1 MIDSWNA
8 AKLNERITQVE
19 KKIQSNDVIANP
31 TGTATDTLEK
41 ISIDGDIYSI
51 GSGLPEV
58 TVSDNGDVLTVLEGV
73 WAKGSPSPSVIDYK
87 LTEQEVGSKWIN
99 DKPIYQ
105 KTYELTSV
113 SSSWTALETNAT
125 VDEIISCSNLVTPDS
140 TDNLAY
146 TCQARVVRETGSVDY
161 KNSAS
166 VSVPSGSKAYV
177 TIQYTKKTEE

>member
-1 MIDSWNA
+1 MVDTWNA
-8 AKLNERITQVE
+8 AQLNEAVNNG
-19 KKIQSNDVIANP
+19 S
-31 TGTATDTLEK
+31 TGGGSPLPAVTAD
-41 ISIDGDIYSI
+41 
-51 GSGLPEV
+51 
-58 TVSDNGDVLTVLEGV
+58 DNGDVLTVVEGA
-73 WAKGSPSPSVIDYK
+73 WAKSSPAPSVIDYK
-87 LTEQEVGSKWIN
+87 LTEQEVGNKWVN
-99 DKPIYQ
+99 GKPIYQ

-125 VDEIISCSNLVTPDS
+125 VEDIIRCFNLVTPDS

-161 KNSAS
+161 KNSSS

>member
-1 MIDSWNA
+1 MVDTWNA
-8 AKLNERITQVE
+8 AQLNEAVNNG
-19 KKIQSNDVIANP
+19 SAGGGSPLPAV
-31 TGTATDTLEK
+31 TA
-41 ISIDGDIYSI
+41 
-51 GSGLPEV
+51 
-58 TVSDNGDVLTVLEGV
+58 SDNGDVLTVVEGA
-73 WAKGSPSPSVIDYK
+73 WAKSSPAPSVIDYK
-87 LTEQEVGSKWIN
+87 LTEQEVGNKWVN
-99 DKPIYQ
+99 GKPIYQ

-125 VDEIISCSNLVTPDS
+125 VEDIIRCFNLVTPDS

-161 KNSAS
+161 KNSSS